1 MKKWF
6 EIEVKAAEK
15 FKGSKISEE
24 MKWAVA
30 KLTRRIF
37 LADKYTGEGSVTAC
51 KSETD
56 ALLKSQKITPAECS
70 YIIGKLIAKARRM
83 DADRKATKAQGKAQ
97 ADFQKAY
104 SLLTS
109 AGMVVTPGQPTQA
122 LTFEQMM
129 AALPRK

>member
-37 LADKYTGEGSVTAC
+37 LADKYTGEGSITAC
-51 KSETD
+51 KAETD
-56 ALLKSQKITPAECS
+56 AMLKSMKISPAECS
-70 YIIGKLIAKARRM
+70 YIIGKLIAKSRRM
-83 DADRKATKAQGKAQ
+83 DADRKSEKAAGKQAQ
-97 ADFQKAY
+97 DFQKAY
-104 SLLTS
+104 NLLTS
-109 AGMVVTPGQPTQA
+109 AGMQVTPGQPAQA
-122 LTFEQMM
+122 LTFEAMM